1 VDISIRPA
9 LPAESR
15 EIRRI
20 HSDLHRPKR
29 PVRVAEYLVAT
40 DSERVLGCAAVR
52 MFPGGGYLYGLA
64 VERKSQRSGIGS
76 ALTGARVDL
85 IRAKGQSIAVVLAMF
100 WNVKFF
106 RNLGF
111 IGVRRNELPSAVK
124 RLSDFRNP
132 AYKHSAV
139 LWQKLAG

>member
-1 VDISIRPA
+1 MAICIRPA
-9 LPAESR
+9 LPAESKD
-15 EIRRI
+15 IRRI
-20 HSDLHRPKR
+20 HGDLHRPKR

-40 DSERVLGCAAVR
+40 DSQRVLGCAAVR
-52 MFPGGGYLYGLA
+52 MFQGGGYLYGLA
-64 VERKSQRSGIGS
+64 VERNSQKSGIGS
-76 ALTGARVDL
+76 ALTHARVDL
-85 IRAKGQSIAVVLAMF
+85 IGARGQSIAIVLAMF

-111 IGVRRNELPSAVK
+111 LGVRRNELPPAVR